1 MIGIILAGGTGSR
14 LWPATRVISKQ
25 LLPIYDK
32 PMVYYPLA
40 TLMSAGI
47 REIVLI
53 STPEHLH
60 HFRELFGDGKR
71 FGLNLTY
78 RTQKSPNGLAQAFV
92 ISEDVITDKKTCL
105 ILGDNLFYGT
115 GLGNRLSDYTEV
127 NGANIFGY
135 QVAEPSRYG
144 VVEVDIDGKPI
155 SIEEKPQKPKSNLA
169 VPGIYFYDE
178 KVVSY
183 SKQLKPS
190 ARGEYEIT
198 SLNQLYLESNTLK
211 VTILPRGT
219 AWLDTGTHET
229 LHEATSFVRTI
240 EERQGLKIACLEE
253 IAFNKGWISKTELED
268 QIKWY
273 GDSDYSRYLKKIL
286 QGKK

>member
-1 MIGIILAGGTGSR
+1 
-14 LWPATRVISKQ
+14 
-25 LLPIYDK
+25 
-32 PMVYYPLA
+32 
-40 TLMSAGI
+40 MSAGI

-78 RTQKSPNGLAQAFV
+78 RTQKCPNGLAQAFV
-92 ISEDVITDKKTCL
+92 ISEDLISDKKTCL

-144 VVEVDIDGKPI
+144 VVEVDIHGKPI

-183 SKQLKPS
+183 SKQIKPS

-253 IAFNKGWISKTELED
+253 IAFDKGWISKTELAD

-286 QGKK
+286 QRKK